1 MHFVLYLYIEIGNQ
15 TCLQGVRFTYI
26 ITELSDELQQWLSI
40 RKEYIWNLDI
50 SVYLL
55 ILLFPSVEFN
65 LFTSYQNCWPNETVL
80 FSNTYTDKKVK
91 NVFH

>member
-1 MHFVLYLYIEIGNQ
+1 MDFVLYLYIEIGNQ
-15 TCLQGVRFTYI
+15 TSLQGVRSTYI

-50 SVYLL
+50 SVYLR

-65 LFTSYQNCWPNETVL
+65 LFTSYKNCWPNETVL
-80 FSNTYTDKKVK
+80 FSNKYTDKKVK